1 MTSVPAGAA
10 APEPVPSGAAA
21 PECVSAARPA
31 PERVPDAPPPA
42 PDAPSDDRRGPAA
55 PQEPAGSVRVEGV
68 RFGYPGREVLAGVD
82 LRVEPGESVAL
93 VGLNGCGKSTLLR
106 LCAGLLRPAAGR
118 VLLDGDDVARL
129 SRRAAARRVALLH
142 QSAPPVPGMTVRQLV
157 RQGRYAARGPLGM
170 LRDGDD
176 AVCARTLADVG
187 VQEWADRPV
196 DDLSGGER
204 QRVRLAMALAQDTRV
219 LLLDEPTTYLDLRHQ
234 LEVMRTVV
242 RLREE
247 RGLTVLM
254 VLHDLGHAARFADRI
269 VALRRGRV
277 AADGPPDEVVT
288 PRLLAEVLGVV
299 GRVGRDPEGGW
310 PVCYPDHPLP
320 SSLANGNHVH

>member
-1 MTSVPAGAA
+1 MTATDTEPVSQAAGA
-10 APEPVPSGAAA
+10 G
-21 PECVSAARPA
+21 
-31 PERVPDAPPPA
+31 PP
-42 PDAPSDDRRGPAA
+42 GTL
-55 PQEPAGSVRVEGV
+55 QVEGL
-68 RFGYPGREVLAGVD
+68 RFGYPGREVLCGIELSVAAGE
-82 LRVEPGESVAL
+82 LVAL

-106 LCAGLLRPAAGR
+106 LGAGLLRPSAGR
-118 VLLDGDDVARL
+118 VLLGGDDLARL
-129 SRRAAARRVALLH
+129 SRRAAARRVAVLH
-142 QSAPPVPGMTVRQLV
+142 QSAPAVPGMTVRQLV
-157 RQGRYAARGPLGM
+157 RQGRYADRGPLGM

-176 AVCARTLADVG
+176 AVCARAMADVG
-187 VQEWADRPV
+187 VAGWADRPV
-196 DDLSGGER
+196 DSLSGGER

-247 RGLTVLM
+247 RGLTVVM

-269 VALRRGRV
+269 VALRAGLV

-288 PRLLAEVLGVV
+288 PELLAQVLGVA

-320 SSLANGNHVH
+320 DPEGLAK

>member
-1 MTSVPAGAA
+1 MSVLLD
-10 APEPVPSGAAA
+10 PVTTAT
-21 PECVSAARPA
+21 
-31 PERVPDAPPPA
+31 
-42 PDAPSDDRRGPAA
+42 
-55 PQEPAGSVRVEGV
+55 GSVRVEGL
-68 RFGYPGREVLAGVD
+68 RFGYPGREVLDGVD
-82 LRVEPGESVAL
+82 LAIAPGELVAL

-106 LCAGLLRPAAGR
+106 LCAGLLKPAAGR
-118 VLLDGDDVARL
+118 VLLDGDDLARL

-142 QSAPPVPGMTVRQLV
+142 QQAPAVPGMTVRQLV

-176 AVCARTLADVG
+176 AVCARAMADVG
-187 VQEWADRPV
+187 VTEWADRPV
-196 DDLSGGER
+196 DALSGGER

-234 LEVMRTVV
+234 LEVMQTVV

-247 RGLTVLM
+247 RGLTVVM

-269 VALRRGRV
+269 VALRDGRV
-277 AADGPPDEVVT
+277 AADGPPAEVVT
-288 PRLLAEVLGVV
+288 PALLADVLGVA

-320 SSLANGNHVH
+320 SAQPLRNENHIH

>member
-1 MTSVPAGAA
+1 MTTVTTRTDA
-10 APEPVPSGAAA
+10 APEPPLQQGTL
-21 PECVSAARPA
+21 RT
-31 PERVPDAPPPA
+31 
-42 PDAPSDDRRGPAA
+42 
-55 PQEPAGSVRVEGV
+55 EGL
-68 RFGYPGREVLAGVD
+68 RFGYGGREVLAGVD
-82 LRVEPGESVAL
+82 LDIDAGECVAL

-106 LCAGLLRPAAGR
+106 LCAGLLKPAAGR
-118 VLLDGDDVARL
+118 VRLGGDDLARL
-129 SRRAAARRVALLH
+129 SRRSAARRVALLH
-142 QSAPPVPGMTVRQLV
+142 QSAPAVPGMTVRQLV

-176 AVCARTLADVG
+176 AVCSRAMADVG
-187 VQEWADRPV
+187 VCEWADRPV
-196 DDLSGGER
+196 DSLSGGER

-234 LEVMRTVV
+234 LEVMQTVV

-247 RGLTVLM
+247 RGLTVVM

-269 VALRRGRV
+269 VALRAGAV
-277 AADGPPDEVVT
+277 AADGPPEEVVT
-288 PRLLAEVLGVV
+288 PRLLAEVLGVA

-320 SSLANGNHVH
+320 DAAPLAK

>member
-1 MTSVPAGAA
+1 MKVDVVVEAETKGAI
-10 APEPVPSGAAA
+10 
-21 PECVSAARPA
+21 
-31 PERVPDAPPPA
+31 
-42 PDAPSDDRRGPAA
+42 
-55 PQEPAGSVRVEGV
+55 RVEGL
-68 RFGYPGREVLAGVD
+68 RFGYPGREVLNGID
-82 LRVEPGESVAL
+82 LGIATGELVAL

-106 LCAGLLRPAAGR
+106 LCAGLLKPTAGR
-118 VLLDGDDVARL
+118 VLLGGDDLSSL

-142 QSAPPVPGMTVRQLV
+142 QQGPQVPGMTVRHLV

-176 AVCARTLADVG
+176 AVCARAMADVG
-187 VQEWADRPV
+187 VTEWADRPV
-196 DDLSGGER
+196 DALSGGER
-204 QRVRLAMALAQDTRV
+204 QRVRLAMALAQDTHV

-234 LEVMRTVV
+234 LEVMQTVV

-247 RGLTVLM
+247 RGLTVVM

-269 VALRRGRV
+269 VALRHGRV
-277 AADGPPDEVVT
+277 AADGPPAEVVT
-288 PRLLAEVLGVV
+288 PALLAEVLGVA

-320 SSLANGNHVH
+320 GALQNDNHLH